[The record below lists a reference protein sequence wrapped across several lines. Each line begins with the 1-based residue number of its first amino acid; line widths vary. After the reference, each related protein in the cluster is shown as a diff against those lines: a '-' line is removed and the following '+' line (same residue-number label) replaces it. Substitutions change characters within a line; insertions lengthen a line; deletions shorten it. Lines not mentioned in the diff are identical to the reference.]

1 VITVTVRYT
10 RAAQAD
16 PALLEQLRQPMALG
30 LALARQ
36 VKERVSQRGDTATA
50 VERYQ
55 DEVRLAGSLK
65 RLSRSYDRTE
75 ARLAAAVSQRNE
87 RRASELRA
95 KLRQI
100 ENSEQSLGD
109 KVRAYKISEAY
120 AQALG
125 LHETTYR
132 SSAAFHEAAGTKP
145 GSFRVTGGMWQ
156 GLQVR
161 NVGAGSVV
169 LDFEGSSTGAAR
181 QSSTTKTGRQ
191 RSRPVRVR
199 NQVKAGTVYRFSK
212 VNVVQPKD
220 TENEAMAAAVC
231 RWSQNMLVRTLGATA
246 GEFGTTGDQQ
256 LLQAILRQYD
266 GKR

>member
-1 VITVTVRYT
+1 MITVTVRYT
-10 RAAQAD
+10 KAAQAD

-30 LALARQ
+30 MALARQ
-36 VKERVSQRGDTATA
+36 IKERVSQRGDTATA

-55 DEVRLAGSLK
+55 QEVALGKSLK
-65 RLSRSYDRTE
+65 RLGKSYDRTE
-75 ARLAAAVSQRNE
+75 RALSAAVFQRHE
-87 RRASELRA
+87 KRARELRA
-95 KLRQI
+95 KLKKI
-100 ENSEQSLGD
+100 ENTEESLND
-109 KVRAYKISEAY
+109 KVKAYKISDAY
-120 AQALG
+120 AQLLG
-125 LHETTYR
+125 LQQTEFR

-145 GSFRVTGGMWQ
+145 GSSRVTGGMWQ

-181 QSSTTKTGRQ
+181 QSSTTRGGRQ

-199 NQVKAGTVYRFSK
+199 NQIKAGTVFRFSG
-212 VNVVQPKD
+212 VNVVQPKE

-246 GEFGTTGDQQ
+246 EGFGTTGDQQ

-266 GKR
+266 GTR